1 MIRIKLFKAVD
12 DLESCQKFLAG
23 HRHVLENI
31 GIMKVTSSTDT
42 WMYNPNVYVLTVFD
56 TENGRVLGG
65 ARVHVATAESRLP
78 MEEATKTLDP
88 TVPSIID
95 EYIAAGT
102 GEICG
107 LWNSREVAGM
117 GIGAVFLTRAAV
129 VASVQIGLN
138 SLFALCAPYTVQMAK
153 DVGYEIESVVG
164 KNGTFYYPK
173 LDLVAT
179 FMVLKDVQVLSKAS
193 PSEYQAIQEL
203 VQTPNIERVEKH
215 RKREVHIHYDLV
227 ITNNFIAL

>member
-12 DLESCQKFLAG
+12 DIESCQKFLQG

-56 TENGRVLGG
+56 TDNGRVLGG
-65 ARVHVATAESRLP
+65 ARVHIATKDFRLP
-78 MEEATKTLDP
+78 MEEATKIIDP
-88 TVPSIID
+88 YVPSIID
-95 EYIAAGT
+95 QYVAAGT

-138 SLFALCAPYTVQMAK
+138 SLFALCAPYTVQMAQ
-153 DVGYEIESVVG
+153 DVGYEIEPTAG
-164 KNGTFYYPK
+164 NNGTFYYPK
-173 LDLVAT
+173 LDLLAT
-179 FMVLKDVQVLSKAS
+179 FMILKDVQVLSKAS
-193 PSEYQAIQEL
+193 PQEYQAISEL
-203 VQTPNIERVEKH
+203 VKTPNIERIEKH

-227 ITNNFIAL
+227 IPKSVLPL

>member
-1 MIRIKLFKAVD
+1 VIRIKLFRAID
-12 DLESCQKFLAG
+12 DLESCQKFLLG

-31 GIMKVTSSTDT
+31 GIMKVTSSNDT

-56 TENGRVLGG
+56 TENGKVLGG
-65 ARVHVATAESRLP
+65 ARVHIATADSRLP
-78 MEEATKTLDP
+78 MEEATKILDP
-88 TVPSIID
+88 KVPSIIND
-95 EYIAAGT
+95 YIAGGT

-153 DVGYEIESVVG
+153 DVGYEIEPIVG
-164 KNGTFYYPK
+164 NNGTFYYPK

-179 FMVLKDVQVLSKAS
+179 FMILKDVQVLSKAS
-193 PSEYQAIQEL
+193 PGEYEAISEL
-203 VQTPNIERVEKH
+203 VKTPNIERVEKH

-227 ITNNFIAL
+227 ISKNLISL